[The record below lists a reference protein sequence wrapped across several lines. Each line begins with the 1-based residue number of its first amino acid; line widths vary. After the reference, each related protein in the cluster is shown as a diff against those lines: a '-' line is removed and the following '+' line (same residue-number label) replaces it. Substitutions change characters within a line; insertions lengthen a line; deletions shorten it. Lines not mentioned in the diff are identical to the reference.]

1 MAAGSIRWQHDPLTL
16 QLAGAA
22 RLRLS
27 EGMIA
32 AEGGE
37 MRRFLK
43 ATGNQLSWKELAV
56 VGPRDLRWFAVI
68 SLETTRGA
76 PRTGQREE
84 WTEDSVEAD
93 GRKVRIRTVAVPAG
107 KALLSFEFVSEQAG
121 AGAAKLESDDLLDR
135 LEIDGE
141 GRSPLW
147 LLPPA
152 LAVLAFAAYCVYW
165 MILRR
170 QRRL

>member
-1 MAAGSIRWQHDPLTL
+1 MAASSIRWEKGPLTL
-16 QLAGAA
+16 ALAGVA
-22 RLRLS
+22 RLRLG

-43 ATGNQLSWKELAV
+43 QTGNQLSWKELAV
-56 VGPRDLRWFAVI
+56 VGPDDLRWFAVV
-68 SLETTRGA
+68 SLESTRGA
-76 PRTGQREE
+76 PRSGQREE
-84 WTEDSVEAD
+84 WSDDTVESD
-93 GRKVRIRTVAVPAG
+93 GRQVRIRTVAVPAG
-107 KALLSFEFVSEQAG
+107 QAVLTFEVVSERKDAEG
-121 AGAAKLESDDLLDR
+121 AKLESDDLIDR
-135 LEIDGE
+135 LEVPQS

-152 LAVLAFAAYCVYW
+152 LALVAFVAYCVYW